1 VVLRLVDGV
10 TVSLD
15 GHYSTD
21 YCDHSAPCV
30 TLAKQP
36 AYPSLGREPHSGS
49 GVARIAITRRLRSP
63 SDPLHLD
70 LPGSRLIR
78 EVYEALAAPYDSQ
91 PEPQVAGQDARLL
104 SHSADLPH
112 HLVTVGMFY
121 GQDLGFDIN
130 RLTVSASVANSY
142 WECNSPASL
151 TRFPCKLDLMPI
163 RHGLCNEL
171 RQG

>member
-1 VVLRLVDGV
+1 
-10 TVSLD
+10 
-15 GHYSTD
+15 
-21 YCDHSAPCV
+21 
-30 TLAKQP
+30 
-36 AYPSLGREPHSGS
+36 
-49 GVARIAITRRLRSP
+49 
-63 SDPLHLD
+63 
-70 LPGSRLIR
+70 
-78 EVYEALAAPYDSQ
+78 
-91 PEPQVAGQDARLL
+91 LL